1 MAESACLELLQGI
14 DPNCDALNKVGG
26 INKRVWVGQLS
37 QLVGYTTDV
46 DGYVNTVT
54 LAATSPTPQ
63 LLKKFIGKKFK
74 HTATFEGEVGE
85 NVNVIN
91 QSIALSLYYSTP
103 AEREAIEQLFNAD
116 DVFIFVE
123 GNYGGIEVY
132 GIDLGLNGSALTGG
146 LQTLLNDNT
155 ATIVTLSGQQLT
167 LPKQFK
173 TGTLAQDITYL
184 DNISL

>member
-1 MAESACLELLQGI
+1 MASCIEILQGI
-14 DPNCDALNKVGG
+14 DPSCEALNKVGG
-26 INKRVWVGQLS
+26 INRRVWVGQLS
-37 QLVGYTTDV
+37 YLSAYTVDV
-46 DGYVNTVT
+46 DGYIDSIALSVV
-54 LAATSPTPQ
+54 ASIPQ
-63 LLKKFIGKKFK
+63 TLKKFIGKKFK

-85 NVNVIN
+85 NTNVIN
-91 QSIALSLYYSTP
+91 QSLALSLYYSTP
-103 AEREAIEQLFNAD
+103 AERQAIEQLFNAD

-173 TGTLAQDITYL
+173 TGTLAQDIAYL
-184 DNISL
+184 DNISA